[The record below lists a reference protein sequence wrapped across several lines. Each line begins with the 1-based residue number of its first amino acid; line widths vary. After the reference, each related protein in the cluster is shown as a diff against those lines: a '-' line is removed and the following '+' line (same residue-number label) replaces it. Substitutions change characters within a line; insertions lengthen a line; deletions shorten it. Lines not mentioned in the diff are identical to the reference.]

1 MSTRKKRPRPGTESA
16 LASRLATIRNWGA
29 VANAKSMASGKAVCD
44 AREAGLSERAIQ
56 RVKEQVRCNAGSPM
70 SRNRTERLQ
79 ASILGKDDGMI
90 RCPRVTRLALDFHR
104 ADPLSVMRALLRE
117 HGLEHAERLREVF
130 DPSEERCICRLDLR
144 PQRLRVAFAD
154 PKEVLRQALL
164 LGLCTT
170 VLYDPQRPVLW
181 TRSSLSRC
189 LELYDAGGFYA

>member
-1 MSTRKKRPRPGTESA
+1 MSVRYTSPSPGTESA
-16 LASRLATIRNWGA
+16 LASRLAEISNWGA
-29 VANAKSMASGKAVCD
+29 SGMAKSMASGQAICD
-44 AREAGLSERAIQ
+44 AREAGLSEHEIERARDQ
-56 RVKEQVRCNAGSPM
+56 ARCNAGSPM
-70 SRNRTERLQ
+70 SRRRTERLQ

-90 RCPRVTRLALDFHR
+90 RCPRVTRLALDFDR

-117 HGLEHAERLREVF
+117 HGLEHAEQLREVF

-154 PKEVLRQALL
+154 PREVLRQALL

-170 VLYDPQRPVLW
+170 VLYDPERPVLW

>member
-1 MSTRKKRPRPGTESA
+1 MSTKTPSGLAEYYLARE
-16 LASRLATIRNWGA
+16 LASIRGPVMANPA
-29 VANAKSMASGKAVCD
+29 RVANPVW
-44 AREAGLSERAIQ
+44 
-56 RVKEQVRCNAGSPM
+56 VKEQVRCNAGSPM
-70 SRNRTERLQ
+70 SHNRTERLR

-90 RCPRVTRLALDFHR
+90 RCPLVTRLALDFDR

-117 HGLEHAERLREVF
+117 HGLEHGEQLREVF
-130 DPSEERCICRLDLR
+130 DPSEDRCICRLDLR

-154 PKEVLRQALL
+154 PREVLRQALL

-170 VLYDPQRPVLW
+170 VLYDPERPVLW